1 MRQEGWN
8 IFISEKASREKK
20 KDKTKQKQDRKTSD
34 KKRKKGG
41 KKELLTEPQLH
52 TDPFWLTEV
61 LHAQIQPFGRNDKC
75 CFSSVSWKSIKK
87 PRPHKTP

>member
-1 MRQEGWN
+1 MSQEGWN

-41 KKELLTEPQLH
+41 KLRVACRTTATH
-52 TDPFWLTEV
+52 
-61 LHAQIQPFGRNDKC
+61 
-75 CFSSVSWKSIKK
+75 
-87 PRPHKTP
+87 